1 MSRRL
6 GVLLALVGV
15 AIVVVGVVFVA
26 LILRQAA
33 APTAQSTVVPP
44 VTVPVVVAT
53 HALPVR
59 SLVRA
64 GDVNVVQMPAEF
76 VPLDALSTAADA
88 VGKITMIP
96 LATGELVLGHHL
108 ADPTNIS
115 QDLAFIIGDDQVVMA
130 FPATDLMSQVDVL
143 KPGDLVDILVSV
155 EEPVLPNTA
164 GGAASGG
171 GAASA
176 SQQNK
181 ELFTFDALQRLTI
194 QAIVVNIKPSNQSG
208 GSSTT
213 ASASSVGGTPA
224 PTPTLSPDQIQPQA
238 ILVALAPQDA
248 LVLKH
253 LKDAGG
259 IADIVLRAPTSS
271 QAFDV
276 KPVSPEYLIDRYG
289 LVIAQPGVVASPT
302 PAQPGPSASATPT
315 P

>member
-15 AIVVVGVVFVA
+15 AIVVVGFIFVA

-33 APTAQSTVVPP
+33 APIAPATVVPP
-44 VTVPVVVAT
+44 VTVPVVLAT
-53 HALPVR
+53 RALPVR

-64 GDVNVVQMPAEF
+64 GDVNVVQIPAEF
-76 VPLDALSTAADA
+76 VPLDALSAAEDA

-96 LATGELVLGHHL
+96 LATGELVMHHHL

-115 QDLAFIIGDDQVVMA
+115 QNLAFIIGDDQVVMA

-143 KPGDLVDILVSV
+143 KPGDLVDILVSLEV
-155 EEPVLPNTA
+155 PVLPNTA
-164 GGAASGG
+164 AGVVSGG
-171 GAASA
+171 SAASA
-176 SQQNK
+176 NQQDK

-194 QAIVVNIKPSNQSG
+194 QAIVVNIKPKTQTSA
-208 GSSTT
+208 STT
-213 ASASSVGGTPA
+213 TTSSSLGTPA
-224 PTPTLSPDQIQPQA
+224 PTPTLSPDEIQPQA

-276 KPVSPEYLIDRYG
+276 KPVSPEYLKDRYG
-289 LVIAQPGVVASPT
+289 LVIERPGPLASPT
-302 PAQPGPSASATPT
+302 PAH
-315 P
+315 

>member
-6 GVLLALVGV
+6 GLLLALVGV
-15 AIVVVGVVFVA
+15 AIVVVGLLFVA
-26 LILRQAA
+26 LILRQGA
-33 APTAQSTVVPP
+33 APLAQATAMPP

-53 HALPVR
+53 RTLPVR

-64 GDVNVVQMPAEF
+64 ADVKVVQIPAEF
-76 VPLDALSTAADA
+76 VPLDALSVAEDA

-96 LATGELVLGHHL
+96 LATGELVMHHHL

-155 EEPVLPNTA
+155 EEPVLPNTV
-164 GGAASGG
+164 GGVASSGSAAST
-171 GAASA
+171 
-176 SQQNK
+176 SQQDK

-194 QAIVVNIKPSNQSG
+194 QAIVVNIKPNNQG
-208 GSSTT
+208 GASTT
-213 ASASSVGGTPA
+213 TTSSSVGGTPA
-224 PTPTLSPDQIQPQA
+224 PTPTLAPNEILPQA
-238 ILVALAPQDA
+238 ILLALTPQDA

-276 KPVSPEYLIDRYG
+276 KPVSPEYLKDRYG
-289 LVIAQPGVVASPT
+289 LVIEQPGVLASPT
-302 PAQPGPSASATPT
+302 PEQPGPLASPTATP
-315 P
+315 

>member
-6 GVLLALVGV
+6 GLVLALVGV
-15 AIVVVGVVFVA
+15 AIVVVGLLFVA

-33 APTAQSTVVPP
+33 APIASATAVPP
-44 VTVPVVVAT
+44 VTVPVVVAVRS
-53 HALPVR
+53 LPVR

-64 GDVNVVQMPAEF
+64 GDVSVVQMPAEF
-76 VPLDALSTAADA
+76 VPLDALSAAEDA
-88 VGKITMIP
+88 VGRITMIP
-96 LATGELVLGHHL
+96 LATGELVMHHHL

-115 QDLAFIIGDDQVVMA
+115 QNLAFIIGDDQVVMA

-155 EEPVLPNTA
+155 EEPVLPSTA
-164 GGAASGG
+164 GGAAAGGNAANTSG
-171 GAASA
+171 
-176 SQQNK
+176 QNK

-194 QAIVVNIKPSNQSG
+194 QGIVVNIKPQNQTSAST
-208 GSSTT
+208 SST
-213 ASASSVGGTPA
+213 SSSVGTPA
-224 PTPTLSPDQIQPQA
+224 PPPTLSPNEIQPEA
-238 ILVALAPQDA
+238 ILVALSPQDA

-276 KPVSPEYLIDRYG
+276 KPVSPEYLKDRYG
-289 LVIAQPGVVASPT
+289 LVIEQPGPLASPT
-302 PAQPGPSASATPT
+302 AAP
-315 P
+315 

>member
-6 GVLLALVGV
+6 GLLLALVGV
-15 AIVVVGVVFVA
+15 AIVVVGLLFVS
-26 LILRQAA
+26 LILRQATSPITA
-33 APTAQSTVVPP
+33 ATVVPP
-44 VTVPVVVAT
+44 VTVPVVVAV

-76 VPLDALSTAADA
+76 VPLDALSAAEDA

-96 LATGELVLGHHL
+96 LATGELVMRHHL

-115 QDLAFIIGDDQVVMA
+115 QNLAFIISDDQVVMA
-130 FPATDLMSQVDVL
+130 FPASDLMSQVDVL

-155 EEPVLPNTA
+155 EVPVLPNTT
-164 GGAASGG
+164 GGAVSGG
-171 GAASA
+171 SAAGAN
-176 SQQNK
+176 QQDK
-181 ELFTFDALQRLTI
+181 ELFTFDAIQRLTI
-194 QAIVVNIKPSNQSG
+194 QAVVVDITPKTQTGAST
-208 GSSTT
+208 SST
-213 ASASSVGGTPA
+213 SSSVGTPA
-224 PTPTLSPDQIQPQA
+224 PTPTLAPDEIQARA

-276 KPVSPEYLIDRYG
+276 KPVSPEYLKDRYG
-289 LVIAQPGVVASPT
+289 LVIEQPGPLASPT
-302 PAQPGPSASATPT
+302 PTQ
-315 P
+315 

>member
-6 GVLLALVGV
+6 GLLLALVGV
-15 AIVVVGVVFVA
+15 TIVVVGLLFVA

-33 APTAQSTVVPP
+33 APIAQPTAVPP

-53 HALPVR
+53 RALPVR

-76 VPLDALSTAADA
+76 APLDALSAAEDA

-96 LATGELVLGHHL
+96 LAAGELVMRHHL

-115 QDLAFIIGDDQVVMA
+115 QNLAFIIGDDQVVMA

-155 EEPVLPNTA
+155 EVPVLPSTT
-164 GGAASGG
+164 GGAVSGG
-171 GAASA
+171 SAASTT
-176 SQQNK
+176 QQDK

-194 QAIVVNIKPSNQSG
+194 QAIVVSVKPKTQTG
-208 GSSTT
+208 ASTT
-213 ASASSVGGTPA
+213 TTTSPVGTPA
-224 PTPTLSPDQIQPQA
+224 PTPTLSPDEIQADA

-259 IADIVLRAPTSS
+259 IADIVLRAPTSN
-271 QAFDV
+271 QAFGV
-276 KPVSPEYLIDRYG
+276 KPVSPEYLKDRYG
-289 LVIAQPGVVASPT
+289 LVIEQPGVLASPT
-302 PAQPGPSASATPT
+302 PAQPGPLASPT
-315 P
+315 PAP